1 MDTIQWKKFALEK
14 VPIIELN
21 SKDQKPFIDLIDQI
35 LAITK
40 SDDYLTNPE
49 KQAKVKE
56 LEKQID
62 QMIYELYG
70 LTDEEIEIVEDFHKK
85 E

>member
-1 MDTIQWKKFALEK
+1 MINNLP
-14 VPIIELN
+14 VPKT
-21 SKDQKPFIDLIDQI
+21 SKTEQKPFIDLVDKI

-40 SDDYLTNPE
+40 DDNYFHNST

-56 LEKQID
+56 LEHQID

-70 LTDEEIEIVEDFHKK
+70 LTGNEIKIIEQFGVKDK
-85 E
+85 

>member
-1 MDTIQWKKFALEK
+1 MEK
-14 VPIIELN
+14 VPVIELN
-21 SKDQKPFIDLIDQI
+21 SKNQKPFNILVEVI

-49 KQAKVKE
+49 KQTKVKE

-62 QMIYELYG
+62 PMFYRLYG
-70 LTDEEIEIVEDFHKK
+70 LTEDEIKIVENFHKK
-85 E
+85 A